1 MINSLSIIYPIFNEE
16 NRLHD
21 CFFDIKKFYKKN
33 KIKRIQF
40 IFVDD
45 GSSDNSKKIIENFIK
60 NKRNF
65 FLISHKKNL
74 GKGAALRSGVSKAK
88 YEWILTLDADVSVK
102 LSQLNI
108 WVKKRLLNKN
118 KILFGSRNLKESNVK
133 FILIRK
139 FVGLIFIFITHML
152 FNIKILDT
160 QCGFKLYKKKIAK
173 KIFSK
178 LKENGF
184 IHDIEIVLLAKN
196 NNYIIKELPVTWSHK
211 YNGKV
216 NLISD
221 SLKMLINLIKL
232 KFRFNKMK

>member
-33 KIKRIQF
+33 NIKKIQF

-45 GSSDNSKKIIENFIK
+45 GSSDNSKKIIEKFIK
-60 NKRNF
+60 KKKNF

-74 GKGAALRSGVSKAK
+74 GKGAALKSGVNKAK
-88 YEWILTLDADVSVK
+88 YEWILTLDTDVSVK

-108 WVKKRLLNKN
+108 WVKKNFLKKN
-118 KILFGSRNLKESNVK
+118 KIFFGSRNLKESNVK
-133 FILIRK
+133 FIVIRK
-139 FVGLIFIFITHML
+139 FVGLVFIFITQML

-178 LKENGF
+178 LEENGF
-184 IHDIEIVLLAKN
+184 IHDIEIVLLAKSN
-196 NNYIIKELPVTWSHK
+196 NFTIKELPVTWSHK
-211 YNGKV
+211 SNGKV

-232 KFRFNKMK
+232 KFRFNKLK